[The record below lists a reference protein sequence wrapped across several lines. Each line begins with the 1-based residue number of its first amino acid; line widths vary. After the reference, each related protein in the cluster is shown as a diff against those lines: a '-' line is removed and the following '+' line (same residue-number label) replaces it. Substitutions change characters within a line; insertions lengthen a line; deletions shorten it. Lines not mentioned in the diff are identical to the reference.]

1 MKTGDRPWKPRD
13 FVDECEDHIARAVG
27 LALNDGIPPQV
38 IGDTL
43 RRFVVSPYG
52 EWIDWSKDPRIDPA
66 EEAAAQAKRLTV
78 IRPREVQLRLPLDL
92 RLDQRRKR
100 R

>member
-1 MKTGDRPWKPRD
+1 MSGSNRPWKPRD
-13 FVDECEDHIARAVG
+13 LVDECEDHIARAVG
-27 LALNDGIPPQV
+27 LALNAGIPPQV

-43 RRFVVSPYG
+43 MRFVFLDGRP
-52 EWIDWSKDPRIDPA
+52 IDWSKDPRTDPA

-78 IRPREVQLRLPLDL
+78 VHPREVQLRLPFDH
-92 RLDQRRKR
+92 RLEQRRKR

>member
-1 MKTGDRPWKPRD
+1 MSGSNRPWKPRD
-13 FVDECEDHIARAVG
+13 LVDECEDHIARAVG

-43 RRFVVSPYG
+43 RRFVIGPSG
-52 EWIDWSKDPRIDPA
+52 RLIDWSEDPRIDPA
-66 EEAAAQAKRLTV
+66 EEAAAQAKQLTV
-78 IRPREVQLRLPLDL
+78 VRPREVQLRLPFDH
-92 RLDQRRKR
+92 RLEQRRKR